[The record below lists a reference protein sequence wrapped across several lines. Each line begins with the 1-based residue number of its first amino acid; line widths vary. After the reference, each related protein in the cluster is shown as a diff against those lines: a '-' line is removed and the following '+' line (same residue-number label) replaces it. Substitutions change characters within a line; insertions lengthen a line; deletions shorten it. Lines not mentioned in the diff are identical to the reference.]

1 MNRALQK
8 LVYIYF
14 IFMLVFVLMK
24 PVFMTVY
31 YSLIH
36 APASQWLAVVR
47 HGWSMDGSVAGYL
60 TVIPA
65 LLTVAQLITRRRW
78 PAIATDIYMGIA
90 ALTVAALYTL
100 DLGLYGSWGFRLD
113 MTPVFYFTTSP
124 SAAMASVEWWHWVCG
139 IIGVAVIT
147 SMIWFAYRYT
157 ARRVVVAP
165 LEGRWRVGGP
175 VLMLLISALLVIPIR
190 GSLTVSTMNPSFAC
204 FSDNQRLNHA
214 ATNPLFNLLY
224 SATHQA
230 GFDRMYR
237 FMSDDDARRIT
248 AAMLRDNSPAAAAD
262 SVTVARFVDA
272 SGPITLSDGSPLT
285 SATQLVKAPRP
296 DIVLIILESFSSHL
310 MPSLGGADV
319 ASGLDSIGRDGVLF
333 GNVFASS
340 FRTDRALTAILSGFP
355 ATTNTSLL
363 KFTGKFPNLPSMPA
377 ALKSAGYS
385 NSYFYGG
392 DANFTNMSA
401 YLRSAGFGQ
410 LVSDK
415 DFTLSQRASKWGAHD
430 GVLFDRALHDIAARV
445 SSTTPSLTVVQ
456 TSSSHEP
463 FEVPYSNPR
472 FADNPRANA
481 FAYTDSCLTAFVG
494 SLRRLP
500 SWNRTL
506 VVIVPDHW
514 GCWPQGLDPADRHR
528 IPLVLTGGALA
539 QRGLRID
546 KTAMQTDLAAT
557 ILAAAGVSCP
567 LTYSRDILDPATRPV
582 AVFTEPSMI
591 GIVTPADTL
600 IYNPDG
606 ETVIEASG
614 RNPQALIPQARA
626 FMRDISNSMHK
637 L

>member
-8 LVYIYF
+8 TVYIYF
-14 IFMLVFVLMK
+14 IFLLVFVLMK

-31 YSLIH
+31 NSRID

-47 HGWSMDGSVAGYL
+47 HGWSMDGSVAAYL

-78 PAIATDIYMGIA
+78 PAIATDIYMGAA
-90 ALTVAALYTL
+90 ALAVATLYTL
-100 DLGLYGSWGFRLD
+100 DMGLYGSWGFRLD

-124 SAAMASVEWWHWVCG
+124 SAAMASVQWWHWVCG
-139 IIGVAVIT
+139 IIGVAVIA

-157 ARRVVVAP
+157 ARRVAVTP
-165 LEGRWRVGGP
+165 LKGRWRVGAP
-175 VLMLLISALLVIPIR
+175 ILMLLISALLVIPIR

-204 FSDNQRLNHA
+204 FSENQRLNHA

-248 AAMLRDNSPAAAAD
+248 DAMLRDSSPAAVTD
-262 SVTVARFVDA
+262 SIALT
-272 SGPITLSDGSPLT
+272 GPVILSDGRTLS
-285 SATQLVKAPRP
+285 SAAQLVKAQRP
-296 DIVLIILESFSSHL
+296 HIVLIILESFSSHL

-319 ASGLDSIGRDGVLF
+319 ATGLDSIAREGMLF
-333 GNVFASS
+333 SNVFASS
-340 FRTDRALTAILSGFP
+340 FRTDRALAAILSGFP

-363 KFTGKFPNLPSMPA
+363 KFTGKFPNVPSMPA
-377 ALKSAGYS
+377 ALKEAGYS

-392 DANFTNMSA
+392 DANFTNMNA
-401 YLRSAGFGQ
+401 YLRSAGFGL

-415 DFTLSQRASKWGAHD
+415 DFPLSERASKWGAHD
-430 GVLFDRALHDIAARV
+430 GVLFDRALHHIAARGA
-445 SSTTPSLTVVQ
+445 SAPPTFTVVQ

-463 FEVPYSNPR
+463 FEVPYSNPH
-472 FADNPRANA
+472 FADNPPANA
-481 FAYTDSCLTAFVG
+481 FAYTDSCLTAFVD

-500 SWNRTL
+500 SWKHTL

-514 GCWPQGLDPADRHR
+514 GCWPQGLGAADRHR

-539 QRGLRID
+539 HRGLRID

-557 ILAAAGVSCP
+557 ILAAAGVSYP
-567 LTYSRDILDPATRPV
+567 LTYSRDIIAPETRPV
-582 AVFTEPSMI
+582 AIFTEPSMV

-600 IYNPDG
+600 IYNPDS

-614 RNPQALIPQARA
+614 RNPEALIPQARA

>member
-78 PAIATDIYMGIA
+78 PTITTDIYMGIA

-139 IIGVAVIT
+139 IIGVAVIA

-248 AAMLRDNSPAAAAD
+248 AAMLRNNSPAAAAD
-262 SVTVARFVDA
+262 SVTVAGFVDA
-272 SGPITLSDGSPLT
+272 SGSITLSDGSPLT
-285 SATQLVKAPRP
+285 SAAQLVKAPRP

-319 ASGLDSIGRDGVLF
+319 APGLDSIASDGVLF

-363 KFTGKFPNLPSMPA
+363 KFTGKFPNLPSMPS

-415 DFTLSQRASKWGAHD
+415 DFPLSQRASKWGAHD

-445 SSTTPSLTVVQ
+445 SSTTPTFTVVQ

-481 FAYTDSCLTAFVG
+481 FAYTDSCLTTFVG

-528 IPLVLTGGALA
+528 IPLVLTGGALSKH
-539 QRGLRID
+539 GLRID

-626 FMRDISNSMHK
+626 FMRDISNSMHN

>member
-78 PAIATDIYMGIA
+78 PTITTDIYMGIA

-139 IIGVAVIT
+139 IIGVAVIA

-190 GSLTVSTMNPSFAC
+190 GSLTVATMNPSFAC

-248 AAMLRDNSPAAAAD
+248 DAMLRDSSPAAAAD
-262 SVTVARFVDA
+262 SVTVAGFVDA
-272 SGPITLSDGSPLT
+272 SGSITLSDGSPLT
-285 SATQLVKAPRP
+285 SAAQLVKAPRP

-415 DFTLSQRASKWGAHD
+415 DFPLSQRASKWGAHD
-430 GVLFDRALHDIAARV
+430 SHIHGGTDLVVTRAIRGAILQSA
-445 SSTTPSLTVVQ
+445 
-456 TSSSHEP
+456 
-463 FEVPYSNPR
+463 
-472 FADNPRANA
+472 
-481 FAYTDSCLTAFVG
+481 
-494 SLRRLP
+494 LRRQSPRQRFRLYRLMSHRFCRLSAAAAIMESHFGGDRSRPLGMLASGSRPGRPSPHSVGAHRRRTGTAGAAHRQDGHADRPGRDHPRRGRRQLP
-500 SWNRTL
+500 SDLFTRHPRPCDPTGGCLHRT
-506 VVIVPDHW
+506 VD
-514 GCWPQGLDPADRHR
+514 DRHR
-528 IPLVLTGGALA
+528 H
-539 QRGLRID
+539 
-546 KTAMQTDLAAT
+546 
-557 ILAAAGVSCP
+557 
-567 LTYSRDILDPATRPV
+567 SRRHAHLQSR
-582 AVFTEPSMI
+582 
-591 GIVTPADTL
+591 
-600 IYNPDG
+600 
-606 ETVIEASG
+606 
-614 RNPQALIPQARA
+614 R
-626 FMRDISNSMHK
+626 RDRD
-637 L
+637 

>member
-139 IIGVAVIT
+139 IIGVAVIA

-248 AAMLRDNSPAAAAD
+248 AAMLRDSSPAAAAD
-262 SVTVARFVDA
+262 SVTVAGFVDA
-272 SGPITLSDGSPLT
+272 SGSITLSDGSPLT
-285 SATQLVKAPRP
+285 SAAQLVKAPRP

-319 ASGLDSIGRDGVLF
+319 ATGLDSIARDGVLF

-567 LTYSRDILDPATRPV
+567 LTNSRDILDPATRPV

-614 RNPQALIPQARA
+614 RNPQALIPQAKA
-626 FMRDISNSMHK
+626 FMRDISNSKHK

>member
-78 PAIATDIYMGIA
+78 PTITTDIYMGIA

-139 IIGVAVIT
+139 IIGVAVIA

-190 GSLTVSTMNPSFAC
+190 GSLTVATMNPSFAC

-248 AAMLRDNSPAAAAD
+248 AAMLRDCSPAAAAD
-262 SVTVARFVDA
+262 SVTVAGFVDA
-272 SGPITLSDGSPLT
+272 SGSITLSDGSPLT
-285 SATQLVKAPRP
+285 SAAQLVKAPRP

-319 ASGLDSIGRDGVLF
+319 APGLDSIASDGVLF

-340 FRTDRALTAILSGFP
+340 FRTDRALTAILSEFP

-363 KFTGKFPNLPSMPA
+363 KFTGKFPNLPSMPS

-392 DANFTNMSA
+392 DTNFTNMSA

-415 DFTLSQRASKWGAHD
+415 DFPLSQRASKWGAHD

-445 SSTTPSLTVVQ
+445 SSTTPTFTVVQ

-606 ETVIEASG
+606 ENVIEASG
-614 RNPQALIPQARA
+614 RNHQALIPQARA

>member
-78 PAIATDIYMGIA
+78 PAIATDFYMGIA

-139 IIGVAVIT
+139 IIGVAVIA

-248 AAMLRDNSPAAAAD
+248 AAMLRDSSPAAAAD
-262 SVTVARFVDA
+262 SVTVAGFVDA
-272 SGPITLSDGSPLT
+272 SGSITLSDGSPLT

-319 ASGLDSIGRDGVLF
+319 ATGLDSIARDGVLF

-415 DFTLSQRASKWGAHD
+415 DFTLSNVPRSGTPTTACSSTAPCTTSPRAS
-430 GVLFDRALHDIAARV
+430 
-445 SSTTPSLTVVQ
+445 P
-456 TSSSHEP
+456 
-463 FEVPYSNPR
+463 
-472 FADNPRANA
+472 
-481 FAYTDSCLTAFVG
+481 
-494 SLRRLP
+494 RRLP
-500 SWNRTL
+500 HSRWYRPRRHTSL
-506 VVIVPDHW
+506 SRCHTPIPASPIIPAPMLSLMPTHVSPLLSALCG
-514 GCWPQGLDPADRHR
+514 GCHHG
-528 IPLVLTGGALA
+528 IALWW
-539 QRGLRID
+539 
-546 KTAMQTDLAAT
+546 
-557 ILAAAGVSCP
+557 
-567 LTYSRDILDPATRPV
+567 
-582 AVFTEPSMI
+582 
-591 GIVTPADTL
+591 
-600 IYNPDG
+600 
-606 ETVIEASG
+606 
-614 RNPQALIPQARA
+614 
-626 FMRDISNSMHK
+626 
-637 L
+637 